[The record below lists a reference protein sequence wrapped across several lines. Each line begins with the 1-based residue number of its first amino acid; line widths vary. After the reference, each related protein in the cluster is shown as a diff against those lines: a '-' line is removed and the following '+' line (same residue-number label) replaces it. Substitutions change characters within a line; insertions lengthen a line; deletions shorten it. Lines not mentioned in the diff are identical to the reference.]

1 MFVLKFGGSSVAD
14 ASRLRRVA
22 DIIVDKIELDKLVV
36 VVSAFGGVT
45 DLLIKI
51 TDLASEGDK
60 SYVDLLKELL
70 DRINSVCTDLLPSQA
85 YHDIEVNIKEN
96 HFALERILEGVFLT
110 QEASNKTRDY
120 ILSFG
125 ERNSAFILTNYL
137 LSRGVKAEYIDA
149 REFIFTDDNYGAAV
163 VDFELSYDTISQIEK
178 KDQDVFIATGFIGS
192 DRTSGRTT
200 TLGRGGSDYSAAIF
214 AAGLDAEQLEIWTD
228 VNGVLTSDPRVV
240 KRAYSIPQM
249 TYSEALEMSHF
260 GAKVLYAPTIRP
272 VRSKGIPTI
281 IKNTFEPEHPGTKIY
296 DNKTIENG
304 FATGLSAIKDCA
316 MITIEGPGLQ
326 GVKGFA
332 SRFFG
337 CLARADINII
347 MITQAS
353 SEHSISIAVLQENSV
368 LAVQCIEEEFE
379 FEMRR
384 DLVDPITTIN
394 DLSLLAVIGEKMRNR
409 PGVSG
414 LLFNTLGKNGVN
426 VEAISQGSSEL
437 NITIAIKS
445 EDRERALNCIHDAFF
460 LSGVRTTHLFIV
472 GVGLIGSK
480 LIEQLNENH
489 DDILKGT
496 GQDLVINGLSNS
508 KKMVLSAEGISLDDY
523 QTLLVESDM
532 EADVETMIDQMI
544 ALNLPHSIFVDNTA
558 SADIPKHYARILKNN
573 IAISTPNKIAMS
585 EDMENYVLLKDL
597 SLRHHIPFK
606 YETNVAAGLPVISTL
621 ENLKQSGDS
630 VQKIEAVLSGSVS
643 YIFNNYDGSKPFATI
658 VKEAQDKGLTEP
670 DPREDLSGAD
680 VRRKILIL
688 ARESG
693 VRIEESDVEIDPILN
708 EETMN
713 AVSVESFYENLSKD
727 ENRLKGIVEHAFA
740 NESRVRFIAS
750 YEEGKASIG
759 MKVVDNKSPFYGLN
773 GSDNMIVFHTKRY
786 NHTPLV
792 VRGPGAGADV
802 TAAGVLAEI
811 INIGNLI

>member
-22 DIIVDKIELDKLVV
+22 DIIVEKIELDKLVV

-51 TDLASEGDK
+51 TNLASEGDK
-60 SYVDLLKELL
+60 SYLDHLQELL
-70 DRINSVCTDLLPSQA
+70 DRIRGVCTDLLPDQA

-96 HFALERILEGVFLT
+96 HFALERIFEGVYLT
-110 QEASNKTRDY
+110 QEASDKTRDY

-125 ERNSAFILTNYL
+125 ERNSAFILSHYL
-137 LSRGVKAEYIDA
+137 LSLGVKAEYLDA
-149 REFIFTDDNYGAAV
+149 REYIFTDDTFSAAV
-163 VDFELSYDTISQIEK
+163 VDFDKSFEAISQIESK
-178 KDQDVFIATGFIGS
+178 PSDVYIATGFIGS
-192 DRTSGRTT
+192 DKKSGRTT

-281 IKNTFEPEHPGTKIY
+281 IKNTFEPNHPGTRIHDY
-296 DNKTIENG
+296 KTIENG

-337 CLARADINII
+337 SLASAGINII

-353 SEHSISIAVLQENSV
+353 SEHSISIAISQSDCDR
-368 LAVQCIEEEFE
+368 AVSCVQEEFE
-379 FEMRR
+379 FEIRR
-384 DLVDPITTIN
+384 ELVDTIKTVS
-394 DLSLLAVIGEKMRNR
+394 DLCLLAVIGEKMRNR

-445 EDRERALNCIHDAFF
+445 EDHVRALNCIHDAFF
-460 LSGVRTTHLFIV
+460 LSGTRTTHLFIV
-472 GVGLIGSK
+472 GIGLIGSK
-480 LIEQLNENH
+480 LIEQLKENH
-489 DDILKGT
+489 SEILSST
-496 GQDLVINGLSNS
+496 GQELVINGISNS
-508 KKMVLSAEGISLDDY
+508 KKMIISEEGVSFDNYQSLLSSSELD
-523 QTLLVESDM
+523 
-532 EADVETMIDQMI
+532 ADVELMIDKMI

-558 SADIPKHYARILKNN
+558 STDIPKYYARILENN

-585 EDMENYVLLKDL
+585 SDMAKYEELKQL
-597 SLRHHIPFK
+597 SFKHHVPLK

-621 ENLKQSGDS
+621 ENLKQSGDYIN
-630 VQKIEAVLSGSVS
+630 KIEAVLSGSVS
-643 YIFNNYDGSKPFATI
+643 FIFNNYDGSTSFASV
-658 VKEAQDKGLTEP
+658 VKHAQELGLTEP

-693 VRIEESDVEIDPILN
+693 VQIESSDISIDPILN
-708 EETMN
+708 EET
-713 AVSVESFYENLSKD
+713 VSATTVDGFYEYLEKD
-727 ENRLKGIVEHAFA
+727 ESRLKAILQSAVDD
-740 NESRVRFIAS
+740 NKRIRFIAT
-750 YEEGKASIG
+750 YENGKAQIA
-759 MKVVDNKSPFYGLN
+759 MKSVTVESPFYGLN

-786 NHTPLV
+786 SQTPLV